1 MTRNWWTEPLA
12 EEWLVDEMKYRP
24 EQRAARRAEYYL
36 RKYAQI
42 AGDAEG
48 KAYGTSMRGIGAP
61 EAVLPGAWDS
71 LLCLKA
77 DLDRALA
84 SLTEKQF
91 RAVWACWVEG
101 AESEALAEE
110 ECVDGRSVRYRI
122 AGARRRL
129 GKYFAGLLPKIS
141 PRIDIPHRR
150 TDY

>member
-1 MTRNWWTEPLA
+1 MTPNWWTEPLA
-12 EEWLVDEMKYRP
+12 EEWMVDEMKYRP

-91 RAVWACWVEG
+91 RAVWGCWVEG
-101 AESEALAEE
+101 AEQEAVAEE
-110 ECVDGRSVRYRI
+110 GGVSHQAVSRQISR
-122 AGARRRL
+122 ARRCL
-129 GKYFAGLLPKIS
+129 GDYFVRGVAKTS
-141 PRIDIPHRR
+141 PRIDIPYRR